1 MIEGVM
7 VKQLKVI
14 PDERGRL
21 MEILRCDEE
30 MFEKFGQVYLTTG
43 YPGVVKAW
51 HYHKGQTDHFCV
63 VKGMM
68 KVVLYDSRDGSPTK
82 GEVNEFF
89 LGEHGPILLRIPPLV
104 YHGFKTVSTEEALL
118 INIPTEPYR
127 LPPPPPDR
135 GPPPPPTP
143 PPPPSPPAAE
153 G

>member
-68 KVVLYDSRDGSPTK
+68 KVVLYDSRAGSRSPTSS
-82 GEVNEFF
+82 GS
-89 LGEHGPILLRIPPLV
+89 IR
-104 YHGFKTVSTEEALL
+104 TTTTS
-118 INIPTEPYR
+118 
-127 LPPPPPDR
+127 
-135 GPPPPPTP
+135 PTP
-143 PPPPSPPAAE
+143 GTGRTDEGERGAAPRRRGCGVHRIE
-153 G
+153 LHPVHPGGP

>member
-68 KVVLYDSRDGSPTK
+68 KVGLYASPDGPPTK

-89 LGEHGPILLRIPPLV
+89 LGEPRPILLRIPPLV
-104 YHGFKTVSTEEALL
+104 YHGFKTVSTQEALL
-118 INIPTEPYR
+118 LNIPTEPYR
-127 LPPPPPDR
+127 LPPPP
-135 GPPPPPTP
+135 
-143 PPPPSPPAAE
+143 
-153 G
+153 